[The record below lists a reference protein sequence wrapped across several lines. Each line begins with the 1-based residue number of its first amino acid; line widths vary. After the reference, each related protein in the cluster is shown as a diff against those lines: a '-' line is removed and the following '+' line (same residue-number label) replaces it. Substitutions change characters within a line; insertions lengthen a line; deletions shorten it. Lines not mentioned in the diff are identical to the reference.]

1 MLEKKRWM
9 MKELRHSG
17 VIIRVSTCY
26 KEEKAWGCGEWQL
39 ILRAVLKAVG
49 KILSRPGVVLK
60 HYGPF

>member
-26 KEEKAWGCGEWQL
+26 KEKAWGCGEWQL

-49 KILSRPGVVLK
+49 KTLSRPGVVLK